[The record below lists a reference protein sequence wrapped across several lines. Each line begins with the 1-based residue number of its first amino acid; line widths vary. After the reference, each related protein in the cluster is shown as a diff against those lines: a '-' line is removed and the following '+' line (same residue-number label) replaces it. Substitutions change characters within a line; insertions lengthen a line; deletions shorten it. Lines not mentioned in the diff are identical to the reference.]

1 MPVSTPN
8 LVAQPVLLENYGP
21 AGIIRSDSNII
32 PYYNILTTSILP
44 GEPVLTQGRIGISK
58 KIILPGTMGELIFD
72 WVADFV
78 LNPALGAVILADAVV
93 YWNYDLNGVSGGVT
107 LPAGVGCVASS
118 SPTNGFILG
127 RAIVNKLKAV
137 SLNGSSKVI
146 AASPGDE
153 RIRVAAQTLAVS
165 AIGTIPTFN

>member
-44 GEPVLTQGRIGISK
+44 GEPVFHMGRIGISK
-58 KIILPGTMGELIFD
+58 KIILPGAIGELIFD

-78 LNPALGAVILADAVV
+78 VNPALGAVILANAVV
-93 YWNYDLNGVSGGVT
+93 YWDYDLNGVSGGVT
-107 LPAGVGCVASS
+107 LPAGVGCVAAS

-127 RAIVNKLKAV
+127 RAIISKMKAV
-137 SLNGSSKVI
+137 TLSSGKAI

-153 RIRVAAQTLAVS
+153 RIRVVAQTLAVS